1 MRAQLGA
8 DVLGLTTRNPC
19 LTGGPPGTPRVGSQH
34 LYADGSGLAA
44 GRMGNAERKI
54 SAFTCPEKKASR
66 RGEPLLGQAW
76 GNPED
81 LLWPPAVPVSTVPAG
96 SFCHCGCGAA
106 AGPCSQPLH
115 PGWTH
120 PPYILGINPVSRAV
134 KERGNVNILSVSIF
148 PVQLIR
154 NTPSL
159 SKCIHF
165 FTC

>member
-8 DVLGLTTRNPC
+8 DVLGLTTRNSC
-19 LTGGPPGTPRVGSQH
+19 VRGGPPGTPRVGSQH
-34 LYADGSGLAA
+34 LYAEGSSLAA
-44 GRMGNAERKI
+44 GRMGNAQRKI
-54 SAFTCPEKKASR
+54 SAFTCPKQKAPR

-81 LLWPPAVPVSTVPAG
+81 LLWPPAVPVSPVPAG

-120 PPYILGINPVSRAV
+120 PLYLLGINPVSRAV

-148 PVQLIR
+148 PVQLIG